1 MPKEKEGYRPM
12 LEWLNEKFPDKD
24 FFNKSEVAEYLGRD
38 IKTVRHQIIF
48 NERTGLISKPDLAR
62 QVCV

>member
-1 MPKEKEGYRPM
+1 MPREKEGYRLT

-24 FFNKSEVAEYLGRD
+24 FFNRSEVADLLGRD
-38 IKTVRHQIIF
+38 VKTVRQKIEF
-48 NERTGLISKPDLAR
+48 NKLTGLVSKPDLAR

>member
-1 MPKEKEGYRPM
+1 MPREKEGYRLT

-24 FFNKSEVAEYLGRD
+24 FFNKAEVADLLGRD
-38 IKTVRHQIIF
+38 IKTVRRTIQF
-48 NERTGLISKPDLAR
+48 NERTGLVSKPDLAR